1 MSTFPRFKKYVF
13 VAFGLAVYL
22 AFGGWLIWTARR
34 GGAVKT
40 VTVELTMTVPGGHA
54 TDPLYRAEIAKFEE
68 ANPGVSVKLIPVA
81 GKNYYQKVMVM
92 AAGGTAPDLMW
103 MGQSFREFAEKDLFL
118 DLDGRI
124 RSEFNLA
131 NYKPELLEW
140 YTRDGRLYSLP
151 FGVDLSFLIC
161 NLKLFRDA
169 GLPPPRDDWSYQEF
183 LHAARALTRRDASG
197 HVFCYG
203 FNGGLEAGI
212 FGAEVFR
219 SDTGELICDS
229 AEMLDYFQRNME
241 LCHRYRVSPSPEEAQ
256 GIITDANTLFRQER
270 VAIRPLYT
278 MHMEQAFREFAGMD
292 YMLVLQPKIKQQS
305 QWASS
310 QAFCISRHTRY
321 PELAWRLF
329 RQFQSE
335 EFQWKMRL
343 RSLPGRLDLL
353 DRVLMEAGR
362 PRNYRILRRAFEVMA
377 PTPRV
382 SHLQELMSV
391 FNRFSGMVFAGR
403 LSAAEAMKRCRRE
416 MERRME
422 AFRKIEGERGV

>member
-1 MSTFPRFKKYVF
+1 MNPAARIRKWCL
-13 VAFGLAVYL
+13 VASGLVVYLTLAVS
-22 AFGGWLIWTARR
+22 LIRSVSYGETA
-34 GGAVKT
+34 GT
-40 VTVELTMTVPGGHA
+40 VSVELTMTVPGGHA
-54 TDPLYRAEIAKFEE
+54 TDPIYREEIAKFEKE
-68 ANPGVSVKLIPVA
+68 NPGVSVKLITVA

-118 DLDGRI
+118 DLDERI
-124 RSEFNLA
+124 RSEFDLA
-131 NYKPELLEW
+131 DYKPELLAW
-140 YTRDGRLYSLP
+140 YTRNGRLYSLP

-161 NLKLFRDA
+161 NLKLFREA
-169 GLPPPRDDWSYQEF
+169 GVPPPRDEWSYREF
-183 LHAARALTRRDASG
+183 LHAAQALTRRDESG
-197 HVFCYG
+197 RALCYG
-203 FNGGLEAGI
+203 FNGRLEAG
-212 FGAEVFR
+212 
-219 SDTGELICDS
+219 ELVCDS

-256 GIITDANTLFRQER
+256 GIISDANTLFRQER

-321 PELAWRLF
+321 PELTWRLF
-329 RQFQSE
+329 CRFQSE

-353 DRVLMEAGR
+353 ERVLMDTGR

-377 PTPRV
+377 PAPRV

-391 FNRFSGMVFAGR
+391 YNRFSGMIFAGR
-403 LSAAEAMKRCRRE
+403 LPAAEAMKRCRRE

>member
-1 MSTFPRFKKYVF
+1 MNSFCRIRKWCF
-13 VAFGLAVYL
+13 VACVAVSYVTL
-22 AFGGWLIWTARR
+22 GGWLICSS
-34 GGAVKT
+34 GGDEAAAPG
-40 VTVELTMTVPGGHA
+40 TVELTMTVPGGHA
-54 TDPLYRAEIAKFEE
+54 TDPLYRAEIAKFERE
-68 ANPGVSVKLIPVA
+68 NPGVSVKLITVA

-118 DLDGRI
+118 DLDERI
-124 RSEFNLA
+124 RSEFDLA
-131 NYKPELLEW
+131 DYKPELLAW
-140 YTRDGRLYSLP
+140 YTRNGRLYSLP

-183 LHAARALTRRDASG
+183 LCAVRALTRRDESG
-197 HVFCYG
+197 RVLCYG
-203 FNGGLEAGI
+203 FNGRLETGI
-212 FGAEVFR
+212 FGADVFR
-219 SDTGELICDS
+219 GDTGELVCDS

-241 LCHRYRVSPSPEEAQ
+241 LCHRYRVSPSPEEVQ

-292 YMLVLQPKIKQQS
+292 YMLVLQPEIKQQS

-310 QAFCISRHTRY
+310 QAFCISRHTRH

-329 RQFQSE
+329 CRFQSE

-353 DRVLMEAGR
+353 DRVLTDTGR
-362 PRNYRILRRAFEVMA
+362 PRNFRILRRALEVMA

-391 FNRFSGMVFAGR
+391 YNRFAGMVFAGR
-403 LSAAEAMKRCRRE
+403 LPAAEAMKRCRRE